1 MEFRRCMPPCTRF
14 IAREDPHSKC
24 ILCLGYS
31 HAREAVYGT
40 SNCKICDDFRLITLR
55 SRLEDYECESS
66 KFSRRASSTNAPP
79 REIAASREAAP
90 SRRAASWG
98 SDVELE
104 EMESEQ
110 TGLAFSLPPSPD
122 RARANSPVEFLP
134 DFQFP
139 SPKAR
144 DFVSFGLD
152 DILHT
157 AASDS
162 EDFGPASADA
172 LPPNGQGARPSA
184 AYSELVDVLSRAT
197 EKLALDWPDEPR
209 ESRAS
214 KLDDR
219 FLIGAH
225 SKLERRKL
233 PFFSDLHREISSS
246 WKQPFSSRLTNAAA
260 ADFTNLVGSV
270 EQGYTAMPVIEDTL
284 ASHLSPSLAPS
295 WKSRPLLPSKPC
307 RTTSAL
313 IGKSYIAAGQ
323 AGMALH
329 TMAIL
334 QAYQADVLKEMDEGT
349 GLTPEAV
356 KELRRATD
364 LALRATKHTARAVGR
379 SMAAS
384 VAAERHLWLN
394 LTEIREKE
402 KVFLMDAPISQS
414 GLFGEAVNAV
424 VDKFR
429 SAKTQSAALKQF
441 MPRRARD
448 FSTPSSSVSREQPL
462 PRREPPSGGAQAT
475 RPPPTAV
482 WGARGRSSSRQQPR
496 KRVNMKR
503 PDKPATSANP
513 GRSWPPGRNEESR
526 FTVTGRGQTA
536 KAFLPAPNTL
546 SSLKSVTATLRGLVC
561 RSNSPS
567 FSLGLAVE
575 GRVRLSPFAARPF
588 AAGEPHVRRHSCF
601 SPAVYGTRA
610 GHPSAQH
617 FSLRHPEQGRR
628 GLSFTVEGAAASR
641 PSRHPI
647 SGMSSLAR
655 HHDSSVTLPSRMG
668 AFTRGIAVGS
678 PHNSNRLH
686 SSVWEKSPPF
696 RRGSPDSSKQ
706 RRQGLCSTTGTFL
719 PPAERSNRGST
730 AVGSRTR
737 FLQPLLPRS
746 KEGRRLEAYPGST
759 AFESCPLQREVQD
772 ADYENHHV
780 SGPGRRLV
788 CHHRPE
794 GCVFSH
800 PGRSETQEIPSVR
813 LWREGLSIQGSALR
827 PGFGPED
834 IYQMHGCCTGPF
846 EAPGHPC
853 TELSGR
859 LAHSG
864 SLQGASESSQGYR
877 SRPHPFSWPQDE
889 RQEECAP
896 PISTNCISG
905 SSFGFR
911 SDAGPFGS
919 CPDTSFYSMFGPLQ
933 ARPSCLCRYLPQAV
947 GPYGSSLPCVALR
960 AASHEAI
967 PLVDEGAEVTPH
979 CTSYSPCQSVA
990 QLLSTPVNVARPRLS
1005 RSGVRMG
1012 AIHRRHM
1019 ITTDASMTGWGAVFE
1034 GRPASGEWEEEFL
1047 FWHINCLELRAV
1059 FLALKCFLPVLGEH
1073 HVIVRT
1079 DNMAVVSHINRQ
1091 GGSRSRTLD
1100 RLARH
1105 LLLWSQDKFLS
1116 LRAVHVPGVL
1126 NLAADFLSRQKL
1138 KPGEWMLN
1146 RQTVSQIWDLFG
1158 KAEVDLF
1165 ASQESSQCP
1174 LWFSLSFPTTLG
1186 IDAFAHPWPNVSLY
1200 AFPPIKLIPAV
1211 LCRVKV
1217 SGARLLLIAPF
1228 WPSQT
1233 WFSELTPLLYRPPW
1247 EIPIRRD
1254 LLSQLQGKIWHPQPE
1269 LWKLWVWPIQ
1279 GQGL

>member
-1 MEFRRCMPPCTRF
+1 M
-14 IAREDPHSKC
+14 
-24 ILCLGYS
+24 
-31 HAREAVYGT
+31 
-40 SNCKICDDFRLITLR
+40 
-55 SRLEDYECESS
+55 
-66 KFSRRASSTNAPP
+66 
-79 REIAASREAAP
+79 
-90 SRRAASWG
+90 
-98 SDVELE
+98 
-104 EMESEQ
+104 
-110 TGLAFSLPPSPD
+110 
-122 RARANSPVEFLP
+122 P

-152 DILHT
+152 DFLHT

-162 EDFGPASADA
+162 EDFGPALADA
-172 LPPNGQGARPSA
+172 LPPSSQEARPSA
-184 AYSELVDVLSRAT
+184 AYSELVEVLSRAT

-394 LTEIREKE
+394 LTEIRERE
-402 KVFLMDAPISQS
+402 KTFLMDAPISQS
-414 GLFGEAVNAV
+414 GLFGEAVSAV

-429 SAKTQSAALKQF
+429 LAKTQSAALNQF
-441 MPRRARD
+441 MPRRARVLPFGLALAPRTFTKCMD
-448 FSTPSSSVSREQPL
+448 AALAPLRLQGIRVLNYLDDWLILAHSRELVSRHRDIVL
-462 PRREPPSGGAQAT
+462 GHIH
-475 RPPPTAV
+475 
-482 WGARGRSSSRQQPR
+482 
-496 KRVNMKR
+496 
-503 PDKPATSANP
+503 
-513 GRSWPPGRNEESR
+513 
-526 FTVTGRGQTA
+526 
-536 KAFLPAPNTL
+536 
-546 SSLKSVTATLRGLVC
+546 
-561 RSNSPS
+561 
-567 FSLGLAVE
+567 SLGLRMNAKKSVLLPSQRTVFL
-575 GRVRLSPFAARPF
+575 GVRLDSVQMQARLAPARIPVF
-588 AAGEPHVRRHSCF
+588 TACLAHFKLDHHVSVGTCRR
-601 SPAVYGTRA
+601 
-610 GHPSAQH
+610 
-617 FSLRHPEQGRR
+617 LL
-628 GLSFTVEGAAASR
+628 GLMAAASPVLPLGLLHMR
-641 PSRHPI
+641 PFLWW
-647 SGMSSLAR
+647 MKEL
-655 HHDSSVTLPSRMG
+655 
-668 AFTRGIAVGS
+668 
-678 PHNSNRLH
+678 RLH
-686 SSVWEKSPPF
+686 PTV
-696 RRGSPDSSKQ
+696 
-706 RRQGLCSTTGTFL
+706 
-719 PPAERSNRGST
+719 PAT
-730 AVGSRTR
+730 
-737 FLQPLLPRS
+737 
-746 KEGRRLEAYPGST
+746 
-759 AFESCPLQREVQD
+759 
-772 ADYENHHV
+772 
-780 SGPGRRLV
+780 RLV
-788 CHHRPE
+788 RVSRSCCRHLLMWRDP
-794 GCVFSH
+794 VF
-800 PGRSETQEIPSVR
+800 
-813 LWREGLSIQGSALR
+813 L
-827 PGFGPED
+827 
-834 IYQMHGCCTGPF
+834 
-846 EAPGHPC
+846 
-853 TELSGR
+853 
-859 LAHSG
+859 
-864 SLQGASESSQGYR
+864 
-877 SRPHPFSWPQDE
+877 
-889 RQEECAP
+889 
-896 PISTNCISG
+896 
-905 SSFGFR
+905 
-911 SDAGPFGS
+911 
-919 CPDTSFYSMFGPLQ
+919 
-933 ARPSCLCRYLPQAV
+933 
-947 GPYGSSLPCVALR
+947 
-960 AASHEAI
+960 
-967 PLVDEGAEVTPH
+967 
-979 CTSYSPCQSVA
+979 
-990 QLLSTPVNVARPRLS
+990 

-1034 GRPASGEWEEEFL
+1034 GRPASGEWKEEFL

-1059 FLALKCFLPVLGEH
+1059 FLALKYFLPVLGEH

-1211 LCRVKV
+1211 LCRVN
-1217 SGARLLLIAPF
+1217 SLLLIAPF

-1233 WFSELTPLLYRPPW
+1233 WFSELTHLLYRPPW

>member
-1 MEFRRCMPPCTRF
+1 MARRRLWRNDVVRSYWRTRHPLLRF
-14 IAREDPHSKC
+14 
-24 ILCLGYS
+24 LCL
-31 HAREAVYGT
+31 H
-40 SNCKICDDFRLITLR
+40 
-55 SRLEDYECESS
+55 
-66 KFSRRASSTNAPP
+66 
-79 REIAASREAAP
+79 EAATSP
-90 SRRAASWG
+90 FVVAISYPSNNFAITHLHFGEASRRAASWG

-110 TGLAFSLPPSPD
+110 TGLAFSLPPSSE

-162 EDFGPASADA
+162 EDFGPALADA
-172 LPPNGQGARPSA
+172 LPPSSQEARPSA

-394 LTEIREKE
+394 LTEIRERE
-402 KVFLMDAPISQS
+402 KTFLMDAPISQS
-414 GLFGEAVNAV
+414 GLFGEAVSAV

-429 SAKTQSAALKQF
+429 SAKTQSAALNQF

-448 FSTPSSSVSREQPL
+448 FSTPSSSVSREQPP

-475 RPPPTAV
+475 RLPPTTV

-503 PDKPATSANP
+503 PNKPAASANP

-536 KAFLPAPNTL
+536 KAFLPAPNAL
-546 SSLKSVTATLRGLVC
+546 SSLKSVTTTLRGLVC

-567 FSLGLAVE
+567 FSLGWQLGDAFVFPPLQPVHSPPACRMLGDIAVSLLQCTEPMPATRQPSTSLSAIPSKDAEGFPSRWRVPLLPGLLDTPSQVCLPLHDTMIPLSHFLHEWERLPGVSLWVLRTIRTGYTLQFGKNPPRFDEVHLTVVNSAAKASVLQQELSSLLQKGAIEEVPQTEVERGFFSRYFLVPKRDGGLRPILDLRRLNLSLYKGKFKMLTMRTIMSQVQEGDWFVTIDLKDAYFHIQVVHRHRRFLRFAFGGKAYQYKVLPFGLALAPRTFTKCMDAALAPLRLQGIRVLNYLDDWLILAHSRE
-575 GRVRLSPFAARPF
+575 LVSRHRDIVLGHIHSLGLRMNAKKSVLLPSQRTVFLGVRLDSVQMQARL
-588 AAGEPHVRRHSCF
+588 A
-601 SPAVYGTRA
+601 PARIPVFTACLARFKLD
-610 GHPSAQH
+610 HH
-617 FSLRHPEQGRR
+617 FSVGTCRR
-628 GLSFTVEGAAASR
+628 LLGLMAAASPVLPLGLLHMR
-641 PSRHPI
+641 PFLWW
-647 SGMSSLAR
+647 MKEL
-655 HHDSSVTLPSRMG
+655 
-668 AFTRGIAVGS
+668 
-678 PHNSNRLH
+678 RLH
-686 SSVWEKSPPF
+686 PTV
-696 RRGSPDSSKQ
+696 
-706 RRQGLCSTTGTFL
+706 
-719 PPAERSNRGST
+719 PAT
-730 AVGSRTR
+730 
-737 FLQPLLPRS
+737 
-746 KEGRRLEAYPGST
+746 
-759 AFESCPLQREVQD
+759 
-772 ADYENHHV
+772 
-780 SGPGRRLV
+780 RLV
-788 CHHRPE
+788 R
-794 GCVFSH
+794 VS
-800 PGRSETQEIPSVR
+800 RSCCR
-813 LWREGLSIQGSALR
+813 HLLMWRDPAFL
-827 PGFGPED
+827 
-834 IYQMHGCCTGPF
+834 
-846 EAPGHPC
+846 
-853 TELSGR
+853 
-859 LAHSG
+859 
-864 SLQGASESSQGYR
+864 
-877 SRPHPFSWPQDE
+877 
-889 RQEECAP
+889 
-896 PISTNCISG
+896 
-905 SSFGFR
+905 
-911 SDAGPFGS
+911 
-919 CPDTSFYSMFGPLQ
+919 
-933 ARPSCLCRYLPQAV
+933 
-947 GPYGSSLPCVALR
+947 
-960 AASHEAI
+960 
-967 PLVDEGAEVTPH
+967 
-979 CTSYSPCQSVA
+979 
-990 QLLSTPVNVARPRLS
+990 

-1019 ITTDASMTGWGAVFE
+1019 ITKDASMTGWGAVFE
-1034 GRPASGEWEEEFL
+1034 GRPASGEWKEEFL

-1059 FLALKCFLPVLGEH
+1059 FLALKYFLPVLGEH

>member
-1 MEFRRCMPPCTRF
+1 
-14 IAREDPHSKC
+14 
-24 ILCLGYS
+24 
-31 HAREAVYGT
+31 
-40 SNCKICDDFRLITLR
+40 
-55 SRLEDYECESS
+55 
-66 KFSRRASSTNAPP
+66 
-79 REIAASREAAP
+79 
-90 SRRAASWG
+90 
-98 SDVELE
+98 
-104 EMESEQ
+104 
-110 TGLAFSLPPSPD
+110 
-122 RARANSPVEFLP
+122 
-134 DFQFP
+134 
-139 SPKAR
+139 
-144 DFVSFGLD
+144 
-152 DILHT
+152 
-157 AASDS
+157 
-162 EDFGPASADA
+162 
-172 LPPNGQGARPSA
+172 
-184 AYSELVDVLSRAT
+184 
-197 EKLALDWPDEPR
+197 
-209 ESRAS
+209 
-214 KLDDR
+214 
-219 FLIGAH
+219 
-225 SKLERRKL
+225 
-233 PFFSDLHREISSS
+233 
-246 WKQPFSSRLTNAAA
+246 
-260 ADFTNLVGSV
+260 
-270 EQGYTAMPVIEDTL
+270 MPVIEDTL

-313 IGKSYIAAGQ
+313 IRKSYIAAGQ

-402 KVFLMDAPISQS
+402 KTFLMDAPISQS
-414 GLFGEAVNAV
+414 GLFGEAVSAV

-429 SAKTQSAALKQF
+429 SAKT
-441 MPRRARD
+441 
-448 FSTPSSSVSREQPL
+448 
-462 PRREPPSGGAQAT
+462 
-475 RPPPTAV
+475 
-482 WGARGRSSSRQQPR
+482 
-496 KRVNMKR
+496 
-503 PDKPATSANP
+503 
-513 GRSWPPGRNEESR
+513 
-526 FTVTGRGQTA
+526 
-536 KAFLPAPNTL
+536 
-546 SSLKSVTATLRGLVC
+546 
-561 RSNSPS
+561 
-567 FSLGLAVE
+567 
-575 GRVRLSPFAARPF
+575 
-588 AAGEPHVRRHSCF
+588 
-601 SPAVYGTRA
+601 
-610 GHPSAQH
+610 QH

-655 HHDSSVTLPSRMG
+655 HYDSSVTLPSRMG

-686 SSVWEKSPPF
+686 SSVWEKSPSF

-706 RRQGLCSTTGTFL
+706 RRQGFCSTTGTFL

-737 FLQPLLPRS
+737 FLQLLLPRS
-746 KEGRRLEAYPGST
+746 KEGRRLKAYPGST
-759 AFESCPLQREVQD
+759 AFESFPLQREVQN
-772 ADYENHHV
+772 ADDENYHV
-780 SGPGRRLV
+780 SGPGGRLV

-800 PGRSETQEIPSVR
+800 PGCSQTQEIPSVR
-813 LWREGLSIQGSALR
+813 LWREGLPIQGSALR

-896 PISTNCISG
+896 PISTNCISR

-947 GPYGSSLPCVALR
+947 GPYGSSLPCVAPR

-1005 RSGVRMG
+1005 PERGENGCDPQSPYDHDGRINDRLG
-1012 AIHRRHM
+1012 RGLRRK
-1019 ITTDASMTGWGAVFE
+1019 AGEWRVE
-1034 GRPASGEWEEEFL
+1034 GRVPLLAYKLPGTQG
-1047 FWHINCLELRAV
+1047 CLPGFEV
-1059 FLALKCFLPVLGEH
+1059 FSP
-1073 HVIVRT
+1073 
-1079 DNMAVVSHINRQ
+1079 
-1091 GGSRSRTLD
+1091 RSRG
-1100 RLARH
+1100 ASCH
-1105 LLLWSQDKFLS
+1105 SQDGQYGGC
-1116 LRAVHVPGVL
+1116 VPH
-1126 NLAADFLSRQKL
+1126 
-1138 KPGEWMLN
+1138 KPP
-1146 RQTVSQIWDLFG
+1146 RRFKV
-1158 KAEVDLF
+1158 
-1165 ASQESSQCP
+1165 
-1174 LWFSLSFPTTLG
+1174 
-1186 IDAFAHPWPNVSLY
+1186 AHP
-1200 AFPPIKLIPAV
+1200 
-1211 LCRVKV
+1211 
-1217 SGARLLLIAPF
+1217 G
-1228 WPSQT
+1228 
-1233 WFSELTPLLYRPPW
+1233 
-1247 EIPIRRD
+1247 
-1254 LLSQLQGKIWHPQPE
+1254 
-1269 LWKLWVWPIQ
+1269 
-1279 GQGL
+1279 

>member
-1 MEFRRCMPPCTRF
+1 MTSSGHTGEHAIHSSDFSAFTKRPHRPSLLRFLTHLLPLRLSICTSATASVELCFSSRWSAMEFRRCIPPCARF

-24 ILCLGYS
+24 ILCLGFS

-55 SRLEDYECESS
+55 SRLEDYERESS
-66 KFSRRASSTNAPP
+66 KFSRRASSTSAPP
-79 REIAASREAAP
+79 REIAAPREAAA
-90 SRRAASWG
+90 SRRAVSWG

-110 TGLAFSLPPSPD
+110 TGLAFSLPPSSE

-162 EDFGPASADA
+162 EDFGPALADA
-172 LPPNGQGARPSA
+172 LPPSGQEARPSA

-246 WKQPFSSRLTNAAA
+246 WKQPFSSRLTNVAA
-260 ADFTNLVGSV
+260 ADFTNLVGSGRV
-270 EQGYTAMPVIEDTL
+270 TL
-284 ASHLSPSLAPS
+284 PCRWLRILWPHIFHLLWLLLGSPAPS
-295 WKSRPLLPSKPC
+295 FLPSRVGPLPPLSGSPTSRPVRQVWPFTQWPSFRPTR
-307 RTTSAL
+307 RTSWRKWTKGPAWPWSR
-313 IGKSYIAAGQ
+313 
-323 AGMALH
+323 
-329 TMAIL
+329 
-334 QAYQADVLKEMDEGT
+334 EG
-349 GLTPEAV
+349 
-356 KELRRATD
+356 
-364 LALRATKHTARAVGR
+364 ATKSHWLGSESHQAHRTCCGALYGGFGGR
-379 SMAAS
+379 RTPS
-384 VAAERHLWLN
+384 VAQPDRDSGEGKDVFKRW
-394 LTEIREKE
+394 R
-402 KVFLMDAPISQS
+402 KV
-414 GLFGEAVNAV
+414 
-424 VDKFR
+424 
-429 SAKTQSAALKQF
+429 
-441 MPRRARD
+441 
-448 FSTPSSSVSREQPL
+448 
-462 PRREPPSGGAQAT
+462 
-475 RPPPTAV
+475 
-482 WGARGRSSSRQQPR
+482 
-496 KRVNMKR
+496 
-503 PDKPATSANP
+503 
-513 GRSWPPGRNEESR
+513 
-526 FTVTGRGQTA
+526 
-536 KAFLPAPNTL
+536 
-546 SSLKSVTATLRGLVC
+546 
-561 RSNSPS
+561 
-567 FSLGLAVE
+567 
-575 GRVRLSPFAARPF
+575 
-588 AAGEPHVRRHSCF
+588 
-601 SPAVYGTRA
+601 
-610 GHPSAQH
+610 H

-641 PSRHPI
+641 LSRHPI

-655 HHDSSVTLPSRMG
+655 HSDPSVTLPSRMG

-678 PHNSNRLH
+678 PHNSYRLH

-706 RRQGLCSTTGTFL
+706 HLQGFCSTTGTFL
-719 PPAERSNRGST
+719 
-730 AVGSRTR
+730 
-737 FLQPLLPRS
+737 
-746 KEGRRLEAYPGST
+746 Y
-759 AFESCPLQREVQD
+759 
-772 ADYENHHV
+772 
-780 SGPGRRLV
+780 
-788 CHHRPE
+788 
-794 GCVFSH
+794 
-800 PGRSETQEIPSVR
+800 
-813 LWREGLSIQGSALR
+813 
-827 PGFGPED
+827 
-834 IYQMHGCCTGPF
+834 
-846 EAPGHPC
+846 
-853 TELSGR
+853 
-859 LAHSG
+859 
-864 SLQGASESSQGYR
+864 
-877 SRPHPFSWPQDE
+877 
-889 RQEECAP
+889 
-896 PISTNCISG
+896 
-905 SSFGFR
+905 
-911 SDAGPFGS
+911 SD
-919 CPDTSFYSMFGPLQ
+919 L
-933 ARPSCLCRYLPQAV
+933 
-947 GPYGSSLPCVALR
+947 
-960 AASHEAI
+960 
-967 PLVDEGAEVTPH
+967 
-979 CTSYSPCQSVA
+979 
-990 QLLSTPVNVARPRLS
+990 
-1005 RSGVRMG
+1005 
-1012 AIHRRHM
+1012 
-1019 ITTDASMTGWGAVFE
+1019 
-1034 GRPASGEWEEEFL
+1034 
-1047 FWHINCLELRAV
+1047 INCLELRAV
-1059 FLALKCFLPVLGEH
+1059 FLALKYFLPVLGGH

-1091 GGSRSRTLD
+1091 GGSKSRTLD

-1126 NLAADFLSRQKL
+1126 NLVDDFLSRQKL

-1247 EIPIRRD
+1247 EIPIRRN

-1279 GQGL
+1279 GQGLWLMVCLPKFRKP